1 MTSCLRSDLQKG
13 PPLAIQ
19 DFSGLLPESCPGLS
33 VLWATIQGAGF
44 IVETVLGL
52 CQVYGDIYVFSN
64 FHCADLAPG
73 RTQEQPVVGLC
84 PSLAHSGGYFPIHRG
99 LDLSL

>member
-1 MTSCLRSDLQKG
+1 MSLKG
-13 PPLAIQ
+13 PPLVVQ

-33 VLWATIQGAGF
+33 VLQAAIQGAGF
-44 IVETVLGL
+44 VVETVLGL
-52 CQVYGDIYVFSN
+52 GQVYGDVYVFSN

-84 PSLAHSGGYFPIHRG
+84 PFLAHLGGYFPTCRG